1 MRLRQACPVALCV
14 AAALLAILAVLT
26 GLVVAEFPLLMAF
39 DHTVV
44 LAANA
49 ATAGHPPLAIAA
61 RITTDIGSP
70 VATDVVTGVAVV
82 ASLLRRRARPA
93 CYLLLVRAAELGVET
108 ALKGAIGRPRPVVPI
123 ALTTASESSFPS
135 GHAAGTAALCASLFI
150 LLLPR
155 LRRGPATLLA
165 VLGVALC
172 LAVAA
177 SRVALGVHYPSDV
190 VAGLL
195 LGIVCAVAVSPILR
209 GPRAER
215 WSDGAARASRCRQ
228 PGSPAQRIEQGA
240 ERRLIRARRHDR
252 AQHRVDPPVE
262 RGPREPANTRSN
274 DGERS
279 ANRSGRG

>member
-1 MRLRQACPVALCV
+1 
-14 AAALLAILAVLT
+14 
-26 GLVVAEFPLLMAF
+26 
-39 DHTVV
+39 
-44 LAANA
+44 
-49 ATAGHPPLAIAA
+49 
-61 RITTDIGSP
+61 
-70 VATDVVTGVAVV
+70 V
-82 ASLLRRRARPA
+82 ASLLRCRARPA

-195 LGIVCAVAVSPILR
+195 LGIVCAVAVSPIL
-209 GPRAER
+209 PRSQGR
-215 WSDGAARASRCRQ
+215 TMVRR
-228 PGSPAQRIEQGA
+228 GSPSVAPPSARITGPTH
-240 ERRLIRARRHDR
+240 RAW
-252 AQHRVDPPVE
+252 
-262 RGPREPANTRSN
+262 S
-274 DGERS
+274 
-279 ANRSGRG
+279 